1 MNKTINFW
9 IFGISIFLLGIS
21 IFLNISHSVIS
32 NESIVLT
39 FIGILATFIVVGNF
53 AQVSEI
59 RNNFDKQVH
68 ELEFKMQNK
77 IDQLKSLFDEVNETK
92 TKLTE
97 IQNDT
102 YYATAEAYRLYGIY
116 NSDQNKLKNST
127 THFISAIEFYN
138 KTGIEY
144 KLNKFILNLIIR
156 NLKSDSWNQKEP
168 LQFFNYSNCIKII
181 EGLPDKYEQKI
192 EILRLLKEREL
203 ETNK

>member
-138 KTGIEY
+138 KT
-144 KLNKFILNLIIR
+144 
-156 NLKSDSWNQKEP
+156 
-168 LQFFNYSNCIKII
+168 
-181 EGLPDKYEQKI
+181 
-192 EILRLLKEREL
+192 
-203 ETNK
+203 